1 MTNCT
6 GAPADQYLED
16 YLQGTLPEGEAVTFE
31 EHYFECP
38 VCLARVE
45 ALQAVQSQLR
55 SQPRQALR
63 KPIPW
68 PIRFTMIAAIAAT
81 LIAVVFTFYS
91 KRQQMQPAVATLPAP
106 HVEQPGPT
114 APPKP
119 PSLATR
125 AAAQLADLALP
136 AFRLPNLRGQS
147 GNPLFE
153 AGMRAYVSQDCPV
166 ALKALSQVPAED
178 EASTAARF
186 YSGVCLMH
194 EGDFSGASRSLRG
207 VADAGDSPQQEA
219 AFYYLAQIALAGND
233 AATARRYL
241 AKTIDRHGDF
251 ESRAR
256 LLLAHMRRGDAVQ

>member
-6 GAPADQYLED
+6 GAPADQYIEE

-38 VCLARVE
+38 VCLAHVE
-45 ALQAVQSQLR
+45 TLQAVQRQLR
-55 SQPRQALR
+55 SQPRPALR

-68 PIRFTMIAAIAAT
+68 PIRFTAIAAIAAT
-81 LIAVVFTFYS
+81 LIAAVFTYYS
-91 KRQQMQPAVATLPAP
+91 KHQQKQPAVATLPAP
-106 HVEQPGPT
+106 HVQQPGPT
-114 APPKP
+114 APPQP

-125 AAAQLADLALP
+125 AASQLADLALP

-153 AGMRAYVSQDCPV
+153 AGMSAYVSQDCPR

-178 EASTAARF
+178 EASTAAHF

-194 EGDFSGASRSLRG
+194 EGDFSAASRSLRG

-233 AATARRYL
+233 AVTARRYL
-241 AKTIDRHGDF
+241 AKTIALRGDL

-256 LLLAHMRRGDAVQ
+256 FQLAHMPSGDAGQ

>member
-38 VCLARVE
+38 VCLAHLE
-45 ALQAVQSQLR
+45 ALQAVQRQLR
-55 SQPRQALR
+55 SQPQLASR

-68 PIRFTMIAAIAAT
+68 PVRFTMIAAIAAT
-81 LIAVVFTFYS
+81 LIAVVFTVYS

-106 HVEQPGPT
+106 TVQQPGPT

-119 PSLATR
+119 PSLTTR
-125 AAAQLADLALP
+125 TVSQLADLALP

-147 GNPLFE
+147 GNSFFE
-153 AGMRAYVSQDCPV
+153 AGMRAYASQDCPP

-178 EASTAARF
+178 EASTAAHF
-186 YSGVCLMH
+186 YSGACLMH
-194 EGDFSGASRSLRG
+194 EGDFSAASRSLRG

-233 AATARRYL
+233 AAAARRYL
-241 AKTIDRHGDF
+241 ARTIALRGDL

-256 LLLAHMRRGDAVQ
+256 SQLAHMPSGDAGQ

>member
-16 YLQGTLPEGEAVTFE
+16 YLQGTLPEDEAVTFE

-38 VCLARVE
+38 VCLAHVE
-45 ALQAVQSQLR
+45 ALQAVQRQLR

-91 KRQQMQPAVATLPAP
+91 KRQQMQPGVATLPAP

-125 AAAQLADLALP
+125 AVSQLADLALP
-136 AFRLPNLRGQS
+136 PFRVPNLRGQS

-153 AGMRAYVSQDCPV
+153 AGMRAYGSQNCPV

-194 EGDFSGASRSLRG
+194 DGDFSGASRSLRG

-219 AFYYLAQIALAGND
+219 ALYYLAQTALAVND
-233 AATARRYL
+233 ITAARHYL
-241 AKTIDRHGDF
+241 SRTTSLHGDF
-251 ESRAR
+251 ERRAHAQ
-256 LLLAHMRRGDAVQ
+256 LTALSSNVGAQ